1 VKTHKI
7 IHSDKSVFKSPTVKN
22 GLNIDFVECIAEETP
37 VAMVYNG
44 ISHVVMM
51 ATPDNLEDFAKGFSI
66 SENIVKGIEEIYSI
80 EVNRTDVGIEVD
92 IDISNEAFN
101 KLKDRRRNL
110 IGRTGCGLCGA
121 ESLSQVFN
129 HHNSIQAITQ
139 QSFFSAKKILL
150 ALDHLS
156 KHQIIQQQTG
166 ATHAAAFCNQ
176 DGEILFAREDVG
188 RHNALDKLIG
198 AFYAQNSLIV
208 ENPFIIIS
216 SRASYEMIQKAA
228 ALKVA
233 LVVAISAP
241 TALAIRLANKLG
253 ITLLGFARGKNFNIY
268 THKERIK

>member
-1 VKTHKI
+1 MKTHKI
-7 IHSDKSVFKSPTVKN
+7 ILSDKSVFKSPTVKN
-22 GLNIDFVECIAEETP
+22 SIKRDSVECIAEETP
-37 VAMVYNG
+37 IAMVFNG

-66 SENIVKGIEEIYSI
+66 SENIVSDVEEIYSI
-80 EVNRTDVGIEVD
+80 EVNRTDVGIEID
-92 IDISNEAFN
+92 INISNEAFN
-101 KLKDRRRNL
+101 KLKDKRRNL

-121 ESLSQVFN
+121 ESLNQVFN

-139 QSFFSAKKILL
+139 QSVFSAKNISL

-156 KHQIIQQQTG
+156 KYQIIQQQTG

-176 DGEILFAREDVG
+176 DGKILFAREDVG

-198 AFYAQNSLIV
+198 AFYNHDTLNIK
-208 ENPFIIIS
+208 NPFIIIS

-228 ALKVA
+228 TLEVA
-233 LVVAISAP
+233 LLVAISAP
-241 TALAIRLANKLG
+241 TALAVRLANKLG
-253 ITLLGFARGKNFNIY
+253 ITLLGFARGKNYNIY

>member
-1 VKTHKI
+1 MKTHKI

-22 GLNIDFVECIAEETP
+22 GIKKDSVECIAEETP
-37 VAMVYNG
+37 IAMVFNG

-66 SENIVKGIEEIYSI
+66 SENIVSDVEEIYSI
-80 EVNRTDVGIEVD
+80 EVNRTDVGIEID
-92 IDISNEAFN
+92 INISNEAFN
-101 KLKDRRRNL
+101 KLKDKRRNL

-121 ESLSQVFN
+121 ESLNQVFN

-139 QSFFSAKKILL
+139 QSVFSAKNISL
-150 ALDHLS
+150 ALDKLS

-166 ATHAAAFCNQ
+166 ATHAAALCNQ
-176 DGEILFAREDVG
+176 DGKILFVREDVG

-198 AFYAQNSLIV
+198 TFYNHDSLNIK
-208 ENPFIIIS
+208 NPFIIIS

-228 ALKVA
+228 TLKVA

-241 TALAIRLANKLG
+241 TALAVRLANKLG
-253 ITLLGFARGKNFNIY
+253 ITLLGFARGKNYNIY

>member
-1 VKTHKI
+1 MKTHKI

-22 GLNIDFVECIAEETP
+22 GIKKDSVECIAEETP
-37 VAMVYNG
+37 IAMVFNG

-66 SENIVKGIEEIYSI
+66 SENIVSDIEEIYSI
-80 EVNRTDVGIEVD
+80 EVNRTDVGIEID
-92 IDISNEAFN
+92 INISNEAFN
-101 KLKDRRRNL
+101 KLKDKRRNL

-121 ESLSQVFN
+121 ESLNQVFN

-139 QSFFSAKKILL
+139 QSVFSAKNISL
-150 ALDHLS
+150 ALDHIS

-166 ATHAAAFCNQ
+166 ATHAAALCNQ
-176 DGEILFAREDVG
+176 DGKILFVREDVG

-198 AFYAQNSLIV
+198 AFYNHDTLNIK
-208 ENPFIIIS
+208 NPFIIIS

-228 ALKVA
+228 TLKVA

-241 TALAIRLANKLG
+241 TALAVRLANKLG
-253 ITLLGFARGKNFNIY
+253 ITLLGFARGKNYNIY

>member
-1 VKTHKI
+1 MKTHKI

-22 GLNIDFVECIAEETP
+22 GIKKDSVECIAEETP
-37 VAMVYNG
+37 IAMVFNG

-66 SENIVKGIEEIYSI
+66 SENIVSDVEEIYSI
-80 EVNRTDVGIEVD
+80 DVNRTDVGIEID
-92 IDISNEAFN
+92 INISNEAFN
-101 KLKDRRRNL
+101 KLKDKRRNL

-121 ESLSQVFN
+121 ESLNQVFN

-139 QSFFSAKKILL
+139 QSVFSAKNISL
-150 ALDHLS
+150 ALDHFS

-176 DGEILFAREDVG
+176 DGKILFAREDVG

-198 AFYAQNSLIV
+198 AFYNHDTLNIK
-208 ENPFIIIS
+208 NPFIIIS

-228 ALKVA
+228 TLKVA

-241 TALAIRLANKLG
+241 TALAVRLANKLG
-253 ITLLGFARGKNFNIY
+253 ITLLGFARGKNYNIY

>member
-1 VKTHKI
+1 MKTHKI
-7 IHSDKSVFKSPTVKN
+7 ILSDKSVFKSPTVKN
-22 GLNIDFVECIAEETP
+22 GIKKDSVECIAEETP
-37 VAMVYNG
+37 IAMVFNG

-66 SENIVKGIEEIYSI
+66 SENIVSDIEEIYSI
-80 EVNRTDVGIEVD
+80 EVNRSDVGIEID
-92 IDISNEAFN
+92 INISNEAFN
-101 KLKDRRRNL
+101 KLKDKRRNL

-121 ESLSQVFN
+121 ESLNQVFN

-139 QSFFSAKKILL
+139 QSVFSAKNISL
-150 ALDHLS
+150 ALDHIS

-166 ATHAAAFCNQ
+166 ATHAAALCNQ
-176 DGEILFAREDVG
+176 DGKILFVREDVG

-198 AFYAQNSLIV
+198 AFYNHDSLNIK
-208 ENPFIIIS
+208 NPFIIIS

-228 ALKVA
+228 TLKVA

-241 TALAIRLANKLG
+241 TALAVRLANKLG
-253 ITLLGFARGKNFNIY
+253 ITLLGFARGKNYNIY

>member
-1 VKTHKI
+1 MKTHKI

-22 GLNIDFVECIAEETP
+22 GIKKNSVECIAEETP
-37 VAMVYNG
+37 IAMVFNG

-66 SENIVKGIEEIYSI
+66 SENIVSDVEEIYSI
-80 EVNRTDVGIEVD
+80 EVNRTDVGIEID
-92 IDISNEAFN
+92 INISNEAFN
-101 KLKDRRRNL
+101 KLKDKRRNL

-121 ESLSQVFN
+121 ESLNQVFN

-139 QSFFSAKKILL
+139 QSVFSAKNISL

-176 DGEILFAREDVG
+176 DGKILFAREDVG

-198 AFYAQNSLIV
+198 AFYNHDTLNIK
-208 ENPFIIIS
+208 NPFIIIS

-228 ALKVA
+228 TLKVA

-241 TALAIRLANKLG
+241 TALAVRLANKLG
-253 ITLLGFARGKNFNIY
+253 ITLLGFARGKNYNIY

>member
-1 VKTHKI
+1 MKTHKI

-22 GLNIDFVECIAEETP
+22 GIKKDSVECIAEETP
-37 VAMVYNG
+37 IAMVFNG

-66 SENIVKGIEEIYSI
+66 SENIVSDIEEIYSI
-80 EVNRTDVGIEVD
+80 EVNRSDVGIEID
-92 IDISNEAFN
+92 INISNEAFN
-101 KLKDRRRNL
+101 KLKDKRRNL

-121 ESLSQVFN
+121 ESLNQVFN

-139 QSFFSAKKILL
+139 QSVFSAKNISL

-166 ATHAAAFCNQ
+166 ATHAAALCNQ
-176 DGEILFAREDVG
+176 DGKILFVREDVG

-198 AFYAQNSLIV
+198 AFYNHDSLNIK
-208 ENPFIIIS
+208 NPFIIIS

-228 ALKVA
+228 TLKVA

-253 ITLLGFARGKNFNIY
+253 ITLLGFARGKNYNIY

>member
-1 VKTHKI
+1 MKTHKI

-22 GLNIDFVECIAEETP
+22 GIKKDSVECIAEETP
-37 VAMVYNG
+37 IAMVFNG

-66 SENIVKGIEEIYSI
+66 SENIVSDIEEIYSI
-80 EVNRTDVGIEVD
+80 EVNRSDVGIEID
-92 IDISNEAFN
+92 INISNEAFN
-101 KLKDRRRNL
+101 KLKDKRRNL

-121 ESLSQVFN
+121 ESLNQVFN

-139 QSFFSAKKILL
+139 QSVFSAKNISL
-150 ALDHLS
+150 ALDHIS

-166 ATHAAAFCNQ
+166 ATHAAALCNQ
-176 DGEILFAREDVG
+176 DGKILFVREDVG

-198 AFYAQNSLIV
+198 AFYNHDSLNIK
-208 ENPFIIIS
+208 NPFIIIS

-228 ALKVA
+228 TLKVA

-241 TALAIRLANKLG
+241 TALAVRLANKLG
-253 ITLLGFARGKNFNIY
+253 ITLLGFARGKNYNIY

>member
-1 VKTHKI
+1 MKTHKI

-22 GLNIDFVECIAEETP
+22 GIKKDSVECIAEETP
-37 VAMVYNG
+37 IAMVFNG

-66 SENIVKGIEEIYSI
+66 SENIVSDIEEIYSI
-80 EVNRTDVGIEVD
+80 EVNRSDVGIEID
-92 IDISNEAFN
+92 INISNEAFN
-101 KLKDRRRNL
+101 KLKDKRRNV

-121 ESLSQVFN
+121 ESLNQVFN

-139 QSFFSAKKILL
+139 QSVFSAKNISL

-166 ATHAAAFCNQ
+166 ATHAAALCNQ
-176 DGEILFAREDVG
+176 DGKILFVREDVG

-198 AFYAQNSLIV
+198 AFYNHDSLNIK
-208 ENPFIIIS
+208 NPFIIIS

-228 ALKVA
+228 TLKVA

-241 TALAIRLANKLG
+241 TALAVRLANKLG
-253 ITLLGFARGKNFNIY
+253 ITLLGFARGKNYNIY

>member
-1 VKTHKI
+1 MKTHKI
-7 IHSDKSVFKSPTVKN
+7 ILSDKSVFKSPTVKN
-22 GLNIDFVECIAEETP
+22 GIKKDSVECIAEETP
-37 VAMVYNG
+37 IAMVFNG

-66 SENIVKGIEEIYSI
+66 SENIVSDIEEIYSI
-80 EVNRTDVGIEVD
+80 EVNRSDVGIEID
-92 IDISNEAFN
+92 INISNEAFN
-101 KLKDRRRNL
+101 KLKDKRRNL

-121 ESLSQVFN
+121 ESLNQVFN

-139 QSFFSAKKILL
+139 QSVFSAKNISL

-166 ATHAAAFCNQ
+166 ATHAAALCNQ
-176 DGEILFAREDVG
+176 DGKILFVREDVG

-198 AFYAQNSLIV
+198 AFYNHDSLNIK
-208 ENPFIIIS
+208 NPFIIIS

-228 ALKVA
+228 TLKVA

-253 ITLLGFARGKNFNIY
+253 ITLLGFARGKNYNIY

>member
-1 VKTHKI
+1 MKTHKI

-22 GLNIDFVECIAEETP
+22 GIKKDSVECIAEETP
-37 VAMVYNG
+37 IAMVFNG

-66 SENIVKGIEEIYSI
+66 SENIVSDIEEIYSI
-80 EVNRTDVGIEVD
+80 EVNRSDVGIEID
-92 IDISNEAFN
+92 INISNEAFN
-101 KLKDRRRNL
+101 KLKDKRRNL

-121 ESLSQVFN
+121 ESLNQVFN

-139 QSFFSAKKILL
+139 QSVFSAKNISL

-166 ATHAAAFCNQ
+166 ATHAAALCNQ
-176 DGEILFAREDVG
+176 DGKILFVREDVG

-198 AFYAQNSLIV
+198 TFYNHDSLNIK
-208 ENPFIIIS
+208 NPFIIIS

-228 ALKVA
+228 TLKVA

-241 TALAIRLANKLG
+241 TALAVRLANKLG
-253 ITLLGFARGKNFNIY
+253 ITLLGFARGKNYNIY

>member
-1 VKTHKI
+1 MKAHKI
-7 IHSDKSVFKSPTVKN
+7 IHSDKSVFKSSTVKN
-22 GLNIDFVECIAEETP
+22 GVKKNSVECIAEETP
-37 VAMVYNG
+37 IAMVFNG

-66 SENIVKGIEEIYSI
+66 SENIVSDVEEIYSI
-80 EVNRTDVGIEVD
+80 EVNRTDVGIEID
-92 IDISNEAFN
+92 INISNEAFN
-101 KLKDRRRNL
+101 KLKDKRRNL

-121 ESLSQVFN
+121 ESLNQVFN

-139 QSFFSAKKILL
+139 QSVFSAKNISL

-176 DGEILFAREDVG
+176 DGKILFAREDVG

-198 AFYAQNSLIV
+198 AFYNHDSLNIK
-208 ENPFIIIS
+208 NPFIIIS

-228 ALKVA
+228 TLKVA

-241 TALAIRLANKLG
+241 TALAVRLANKLG
-253 ITLLGFARGKNFNIY
+253 ITLLGFARGKNYNIY

>member
-1 VKTHKI
+1 MKTHKI

-22 GLNIDFVECIAEETP
+22 GIKKDSVECIAEETP
-37 VAMVYNG
+37 IAMVFNG

-66 SENIVKGIEEIYSI
+66 SENIVSDIEEIYSI
-80 EVNRTDVGIEVD
+80 EVNRSDVGIEID
-92 IDISNEAFN
+92 INISNEAFN
-101 KLKDRRRNL
+101 KLKDKRRNL

-121 ESLSQVFN
+121 ESLNQVFN

-139 QSFFSAKKILL
+139 QSVFSAKNISL
-150 ALDHLS
+150 ALDHIS

-166 ATHAAAFCNQ
+166 ATHAAALCNQ
-176 DGEILFAREDVG
+176 DGKILFVREDVG

-198 AFYAQNSLIV
+198 AFYNHDSLNIK
-208 ENPFIIIS
+208 NLFIIIS

-228 ALKVA
+228 TLKVA

-241 TALAIRLANKLG
+241 TALAVRLANKLG
-253 ITLLGFARGKNFNIY
+253 ITLLGFARGKNYNIY

>member
-1 VKTHKI
+1 MKTHKI

-22 GLNIDFVECIAEETP
+22 GIKKDSVECIAEETP
-37 VAMVYNG
+37 IAMVFNG

-66 SENIVKGIEEIYSI
+66 SENIVSDIEEIYSI
-80 EVNRTDVGIEVD
+80 EVNRSDVGIEID
-92 IDISNEAFN
+92 INISNEAFN
-101 KLKDRRRNL
+101 KLKDKRRNL

-121 ESLSQVFN
+121 ESLNQVFN

-139 QSFFSAKKILL
+139 QSVFSAKNISL
-150 ALDHLS
+150 ALDHIS

-166 ATHAAAFCNQ
+166 ATHAAALCNQ
-176 DGEILFAREDVG
+176 DGKILFAREDVG

-198 AFYAQNSLIV
+198 AFYNHDSLNIK
-208 ENPFIIIS
+208 NPFIIIS

-228 ALKVA
+228 TLKVA

-241 TALAIRLANKLG
+241 TALAVRLANKLG
-253 ITLLGFARGKNFNIY
+253 ITLLGFARGKNYNIY

>member
-1 VKTHKI
+1 MKTHKI

-22 GLNIDFVECIAEETP
+22 GIQKDSMESIAEETP
-37 VAMVYNG
+37 IAMVFNG

-66 SENIVKGIEEIYSI
+66 SENIVSDIEEIYSI
-80 EVNRTDVGIEVD
+80 EVNSTDVGIEVD
-92 IDISNEAFN
+92 INISNEAFN
-101 KLKDRRRNL
+101 KLKDKRRNL

-121 ESLSQVFN
+121 ESLNQVFN
-129 HHNSIQAITQ
+129 HHNSIQAITK
-139 QSFFSAKKILL
+139 QSVFSVKNISL
-150 ALDHLS
+150 ALDNLS

-176 DGEILFAREDVG
+176 DGKILFAREDVG

-198 AFYAQNSLIV
+198 AFYNHDASNI

-233 LVVAISAP
+233 LIVAISAP
-241 TALAIRLANKLG
+241 TAFAVRLANKLG
-253 ITLLGFARGKNFNIY
+253 ITLFGFARGKNYNIY

>member
-1 VKTHKI
+1 MKTHKI

-22 GLNIDFVECIAEETP
+22 GIKKDSVECIAEETP
-37 VAMVYNG
+37 IAMVFNG

-66 SENIVKGIEEIYSI
+66 SENIVSDVEEIYSI
-80 EVNRTDVGIEVD
+80 EVNRTDVGIEID
-92 IDISNEAFN
+92 INISNEAFN
-101 KLKDRRRNL
+101 KLKDKRRNL

-121 ESLSQVFN
+121 ESLNQVFN

-139 QSFFSAKKILL
+139 QSVFSAKNISL
-150 ALDHLS
+150 ALDKLS

-176 DGEILFAREDVG
+176 DGKILFAREDVG

-198 AFYAQNSLIV
+198 AFYNHDTLNIK
-208 ENPFIIIS
+208 NPFIIIS

-228 ALKVA
+228 TLKVA

-241 TALAIRLANKLG
+241 TALAVRLANNLG
-253 ITLLGFARGKNFNIY
+253 ITLLGFARGKNYNIY

>member
-1 VKTHKI
+1 MKTHII

-22 GLNIDFVECIAEETP
+22 GIKKDSVECIAEETP
-37 VAMVYNG
+37 IAMVFNG

-66 SENIVKGIEEIYSI
+66 SENIVSDVEEIYSI
-80 EVNRTDVGIEVD
+80 EVNRTDVGIEID
-92 IDISNEAFN
+92 INISNEAFN
-101 KLKDRRRNL
+101 KLKDKRRNL

-121 ESLSQVFN
+121 ESLNQVFN

-139 QSFFSAKKILL
+139 QSVFSAKNISL

-176 DGEILFAREDVG
+176 DGKILFAREDVG

-198 AFYAQNSLIV
+198 AFYNHDTLNIK
-208 ENPFIIIS
+208 NPFIIIS

-228 ALKVA
+228 TLKVA

-241 TALAIRLANKLG
+241 TALAVRLANKLG
-253 ITLLGFARGKNFNIY
+253 ITLLGFARGKNYNIY

>member
-1 VKTHKI
+1 MKTHKI
-7 IHSDKSVFKSPTVKN
+7 IRSDKSVFKSRTLKN
-22 GLNIDFVECIAEETP
+22 GIKKDSNESIAEETP
-37 VAMVYNG
+37 IAMVFNG

-66 SENIVKGIEEIYSI
+66 SENIVSDIEEIYSI
-80 EVNRTDVGIEVD
+80 EVNRTDVGIEID
-92 IDISNEAFN
+92 INISNEAFN
-101 KLKDRRRNL
+101 KLKDKRRNL

-121 ESLSQVFN
+121 ESLNQVFN

-139 QSFFSAKKILL
+139 QSVFSAKNILL

-166 ATHAAAFCNQ
+166 ATHAAALCNQ
-176 DGEILFAREDVG
+176 DGKILFIREDVG

-198 AFYAQNSLIV
+198 AFYNHDTLNIK
-208 ENPFIIIS
+208 NPFIIIS

-228 ALKVA
+228 VLKVA

-241 TALAIRLANKLG
+241 TALAVRLANKLG
-253 ITLLGFARGKNFNIY
+253 ITLLGFARGKNYNIY

>member
-1 VKTHKI
+1 MKTHKI

-22 GLNIDFVECIAEETP
+22 GIKKDSVECIAEETP
-37 VAMVYNG
+37 IAMVFNG

-66 SENIVKGIEEIYSI
+66 SENIVSDIEEIYSI
-80 EVNRTDVGIEVD
+80 EVNRSDVGIEID
-92 IDISNEAFN
+92 INISNEAFN
-101 KLKDRRRNL
+101 KLKDKRRNL

-121 ESLSQVFN
+121 ESLNQVFN

-139 QSFFSAKKILL
+139 QSVFSAKNISL
-150 ALDHLS
+150 ALDHIS

-166 ATHAAAFCNQ
+166 ATHAAALCNQ
-176 DGEILFAREDVG
+176 DGKILFVREDVG

-198 AFYAQNSLIV
+198 AFYNHDTLNIK
-208 ENPFIIIS
+208 NPFIIIS

-228 ALKVA
+228 TLKVA

-241 TALAIRLANKLG
+241 TALAVRLANKLG
-253 ITLLGFARGKNFNIY
+253 ITLLGFARGKNYNIY

>member
-1 VKTHKI
+1 MKTHKI
-7 IHSDKSVFKSPTVKN
+7 IHSDNSVFKSPTVKN
-22 GLNIDFVECIAEETP
+22 GIKKDSVECIAEETP
-37 VAMVYNG
+37 TAMVFNG

-66 SENIVKGIEEIYSI
+66 SENIVSDVEEIYSI
-80 EVNRTDVGIEVD
+80 EVNRTDVGIEID
-92 IDISNEAFN
+92 INISNEAFN
-101 KLKDRRRNL
+101 KLKDKRRNL

-121 ESLSQVFN
+121 ESLNQVFN

-139 QSFFSAKKILL
+139 QSVFSAKNISL

-176 DGEILFAREDVG
+176 DGKILFAREDVG

-198 AFYAQNSLIV
+198 AFYNHDTLNIK
-208 ENPFIIIS
+208 NPFIIIS

-228 ALKVA
+228 TLKVA

-241 TALAIRLANKLG
+241 TALAVRLANKLG
-253 ITLLGFARGKNFNIY
+253 ITLLGFARGKNYNIY

>member
-1 VKTHKI
+1 MKTHKI

-22 GLNIDFVECIAEETP
+22 GIKKDSVECIAEETP
-37 VAMVYNG
+37 IAMVFNG

-66 SENIVKGIEEIYSI
+66 SENIVSDVEEIYSI
-80 EVNRTDVGIEVD
+80 EVNRTDVGIEID
-92 IDISNEAFN
+92 INISNEAFN
-101 KLKDRRRNL
+101 KLKDKRRNL

-121 ESLSQVFN
+121 ESLNQVFN

-139 QSFFSAKKILL
+139 QSVFSAKNISL

-156 KHQIIQQQTG
+156 KYQIIQQQTG

-176 DGEILFAREDVG
+176 DGKILFAREDVG

-198 AFYAQNSLIV
+198 AFYNHDTLNIK
-208 ENPFIIIS
+208 NPFIIIS

-228 ALKVA
+228 TLQVA

-241 TALAIRLANKLG
+241 TALAVRLANNLG
-253 ITLLGFARGKNFNIY
+253 ITLLGFARGKNYNIY

>member
-1 VKTHKI
+1 MKTHKI

-22 GLNIDFVECIAEETP
+22 GIKKDSVECIAEETP
-37 VAMVYNG
+37 IAMVFNG

-51 ATPDNLEDFAKGFSI
+51 ATPENLEDFAKGFSI
-66 SENIVKGIEEIYSI
+66 SENIVSDVEEIYSI
-80 EVNRTDVGIEVD
+80 EVNRTDVGIEID
-92 IDISNEAFN
+92 INISNEAFN
-101 KLKDRRRNL
+101 KLKDKRRNL

-121 ESLSQVFN
+121 ESLNQVFN

-139 QSFFSAKKILL
+139 QSVFSAKNISL

-176 DGEILFAREDVG
+176 DGKILFAREDVG

-198 AFYAQNSLIV
+198 AFYNHDTLNIK
-208 ENPFIIIS
+208 NPFIIIS

-228 ALKVA
+228 TLKVA

-241 TALAIRLANKLG
+241 TALAVRLANNLG
-253 ITLLGFARGKNFNIY
+253 ITLLGFARGKNYNIY

>member
-1 VKTHKI
+1 MKTHKI

-22 GLNIDFVECIAEETP
+22 GIKKDSVECIAEETP
-37 VAMVYNG
+37 IAMVFNG

-66 SENIVKGIEEIYSI
+66 SENIVSDIEEIYSI
-80 EVNRTDVGIEVD
+80 EVNRSDVGIEID
-92 IDISNEAFN
+92 INISNEAFN
-101 KLKDRRRNL
+101 KLKDKRRNL

-121 ESLSQVFN
+121 ESLNQVFN

-139 QSFFSAKKILL
+139 QSVFSAKNISL

-166 ATHAAAFCNQ
+166 ATHAAALCNQ
-176 DGEILFAREDVG
+176 DGKILFVREDVG

-198 AFYAQNSLIV
+198 AFYNHDSLNIK
-208 ENPFIIIS
+208 NPFIIIS

-228 ALKVA
+228 TLKVA

-241 TALAIRLANKLG
+241 TALAVRLANKLG
-253 ITLLGFARGKNFNIY
+253 ITLLGFARGKNYNIY

>member
-1 VKTHKI
+1 MKTHKI

-22 GLNIDFVECIAEETP
+22 GIKKDSVECIAEETP
-37 VAMVYNG
+37 IAMVFNG

-66 SENIVKGIEEIYSI
+66 SENIVSDVEEIYSI
-80 EVNRTDVGIEVD
+80 EVNRTDVGIEID
-92 IDISNEAFN
+92 INISNEAFN
-101 KLKDRRRNL
+101 KLKDKRRNL

-121 ESLSQVFN
+121 ESLNQVFN

-139 QSFFSAKKILL
+139 QSVFSAKNISL
-150 ALDHLS
+150 ALDKLS

-176 DGEILFAREDVG
+176 DGKILFAREDVG

-198 AFYAQNSLIV
+198 AFYNHDTLNIK
-208 ENPFIIIS
+208 NPFIIIS

-228 ALKVA
+228 TLKVA

-241 TALAIRLANKLG
+241 TALAVRLANKLG
-253 ITLLGFARGKNFNIY
+253 ITLLGFARGKNYNIY

>member
-1 VKTHKI
+1 MKTHKI

-22 GLNIDFVECIAEETP
+22 GIKKDSVECIAEETP
-37 VAMVYNG
+37 IAMVFNG

-66 SENIVKGIEEIYSI
+66 SENIVSDVEEIYSI
-80 EVNRTDVGIEVD
+80 EVNRTDVGIEID
-92 IDISNEAFN
+92 INISNEAFN
-101 KLKDRRRNL
+101 KLKDKRRNL

-121 ESLSQVFN
+121 ESLNQVFN

-139 QSFFSAKKILL
+139 QSVFSAKNISL

-176 DGEILFAREDVG
+176 DGKILFAREDVG

-198 AFYAQNSLIV
+198 AFYNDDTLNIK
-208 ENPFIIIS
+208 NPFIIIS

-228 ALKVA
+228 TLKVA

-241 TALAIRLANKLG
+241 TALAVRLANKLG
-253 ITLLGFARGKNFNIY
+253 ITLLGFARGKNYNIY

>member
-1 VKTHKI
+1 MKTHKI
-7 IHSDKSVFKSPTVKN
+7 IHSDKSVFKSLTVKN
-22 GLNIDFVECIAEETP
+22 GTKRDSVECIAEETP
-37 VAMVYNG
+37 IAMVFNG

-66 SENIVKGIEEIYSI
+66 SENIVSDIEEIYSI
-80 EVNRTDVGIEVD
+80 EVNRTDVGIEID
-92 IDISNEAFN
+92 INISNEAFN
-101 KLKDRRRNL
+101 KLKDKRRNL

-121 ESLSQVFN
+121 ESLNQVFN

-139 QSFFSAKKILL
+139 QSVFSAKNILL

-166 ATHAAAFCNQ
+166 ATHAAALCNQ
-176 DGEILFAREDVG
+176 DGKILFIREDVG

-198 AFYAQNSLIV
+198 AFYNHDTLNIK
-208 ENPFIIIS
+208 NPFIIIS

-228 ALKVA
+228 VLKVA

-241 TALAIRLANKLG
+241 TALAVRLANKLG
-253 ITLLGFARGKNFNIY
+253 ITLLGFARGKNYNIY

>member
-22 GLNIDFVECIAEETP
+22 GIKKDSVECIAEETP
-37 VAMVYNG
+37 IAMVFNG

-66 SENIVKGIEEIYSI
+66 SENIVSDIEEIYSI
-80 EVNRTDVGIEVD
+80 EVNRSDVGIEID
-92 IDISNEAFN
+92 INISNEAFN
-101 KLKDRRRNL
+101 KLKDKRRNL

-121 ESLSQVFN
+121 ESLNQVFN

-139 QSFFSAKKILL
+139 QSVFSAKNISL

-176 DGEILFAREDVG
+176 DGKILFAREDVG

-198 AFYAQNSLIV
+198 AFYNHDTLNIK
-208 ENPFIIIS
+208 NPFIIIS

-228 ALKVA
+228 TLKVA

-241 TALAIRLANKLG
+241 TALAVRLANKLG
-253 ITLLGFARGKNFNIY
+253 ITLLGFARGKNYNIY

>member
-1 VKTHKI
+1 MKTHKI
-7 IHSDKSVFKSPTVKN
+7 IHSDKSVFKSSTVKN
-22 GLNIDFVECIAEETP
+22 GIKKNSVECIAEETP
-37 VAMVYNG
+37 IAMVFNG

-66 SENIVKGIEEIYSI
+66 SENIVSDSEEIYSI
-80 EVNRTDVGIEVD
+80 EVNRTDVGIEID
-92 IDISNEAFN
+92 INISNEAFN
-101 KLKDRRRNL
+101 KLKDKRRNL

-121 ESLSQVFN
+121 ESLNQVFN

-139 QSFFSAKKILL
+139 QSVFSAKNISL

-176 DGEILFAREDVG
+176 DGKILFAREDVG

-198 AFYAQNSLIV
+198 AFYNHDTLNIK
-208 ENPFIIIS
+208 NPFIIIS

-228 ALKVA
+228 TLKVA

-241 TALAIRLANKLG
+241 TALAVRLANKLG
-253 ITLLGFARGKNFNIY
+253 ITLLGFARGKNYNIY

>member
-1 VKTHKI
+1 MKTHKI

-22 GLNIDFVECIAEETP
+22 GIKKDSVECIAEETP
-37 VAMVYNG
+37 IAMVFNG

-66 SENIVKGIEEIYSI
+66 SENIVSDIEEIYSI
-80 EVNRTDVGIEVD
+80 EVNRSDVGIEID
-92 IDISNEAFN
+92 INISNEAFN
-101 KLKDRRRNL
+101 KLKDKRRNL

-121 ESLSQVFN
+121 ESLNQVFN

-139 QSFFSAKKILL
+139 QSVFSAKNISL

-166 ATHAAAFCNQ
+166 ATHATAFCNQ
-176 DGEILFAREDVG
+176 DGKILFAREDVG

-198 AFYAQNSLIV
+198 AFYNHDTLNIK
-208 ENPFIIIS
+208 NPFIIIS

-228 ALKVA
+228 TLKVA

-241 TALAIRLANKLG
+241 TALAVRLANKLG
-253 ITLLGFARGKNFNIY
+253 ITLLGFARGKNYNIY